1 MRGALVAWDGTLHGG
16 RIIPADAEST
26 FLRMRGLSAGPDH
39 PRGCGEHGWRAAP
52 GWLVSG
58 SSPRM
63 RGARRISGDYPRMV
77 GIIPADAGS
86 TGCRG
91 HGPARPEDHPRG
103 CGEHAVVPNDVF
115 RSQGSSPRMRGA
127 QAHAPALQVRVR
139 IIPADAGSTKF
150 QQSFFGFAVDHPR
163 GCGEHTT
170 RITPS
175 NSSAGSSP
183 RMRGAPGDGH
193 QPPAAGRIIPADA
206 GSTLL
211 CWCHEVSPWDHPRGC
226 GEHSV

>member
-86 TGCRG
+86 TLSSLMTFSGRK
-91 HGPARPEDHPRG
+91 DHPRG
-103 CGEHAVVPNDVF
+103 CGEHILGSRAVRLAWLEFGIIPADAGSTQASPTISLPTTDHPRGCGEHGVPWSWPSKA
-115 RSQGSSPRMRGA
+115 RGSSPRMRGA
-127 QAHAPALQVRVR
+127 RCRP
-139 IIPADAGSTKF
+139 
-150 QQSFFGFAVDHPR
+150 
-163 GCGEHTT
+163 
-170 RITPS
+170 
-175 NSSAGSSP
+175 
-183 RMRGAPGDGH
+183 
-193 QPPAAGRIIPADA
+193 
-206 GSTLL
+206 
-211 CWCHEVSPWDHPRGC
+211 
-226 GEHSV
+226 